1 MLETSKKGSTSN
13 SAAQSNKA
21 TKSSKTTF
29 KEVGLAVAG
38 EAVFIIICVLSCQID
53 LTREDCARELSSF
66 FDDDPTM
73 TFDIVFDRIQGF
85 WEHSSFHRNI
95 WWD

>member
-1 MLETSKKGSTSN
+1 MLETSKKGSVTN
-13 SAAQSNKA
+13 SSAQSDKA
-21 TKSSKTTF
+21 AKSSKITF

-38 EAVFIIICVLSCQID
+38 EAVFIIICVLSAQID

-73 TFDIVFDRIQGF
+73 TFDLVFDRIRSF
-85 WEHSSFHRNI
+85 WEYSSFHRNI